1 MKHVSHRAINDRKR
15 IKQTVSKILQN
26 QNDKNWNIRW
36 KRDESL
42 WVFLR
47 MFSEI
52 WQIVNRGRFSFHL
65 KTSNGKPRS
74 SSMSNVAQNTTVM
87 GLRLWD
93 WQLPQD
99 GSMRKIMDEMK
110 RWLTYSVPAQTGI
123 SAVFLGFWLIGGVQ
137 EPAYVRNK

>member
-1 MKHVSHRAINDRKR
+1 
-15 IKQTVSKILQN
+15 
-26 QNDKNWNIRW
+26 
-36 KRDESL
+36 
-42 WVFLR
+42 
-47 MFSEI
+47 
-52 WQIVNRGRFSFHL
+52 
-65 KTSNGKPRS
+65 
-74 SSMSNVAQNTTVM
+74 MSNVAQNTTVM

-123 SAVFLGFWLIGGVQ
+123 STVFLGFWLIGGVQ